1 MFFQDCVECEIF
13 ILGMLFLSA
22 VTIDYI
28 FWKKENGVKILKM
41 QNGASDKAYALV
53 GKQVQPRKYRIYRN
67 DVTETLCFSML

>member
-28 FWKKENGVKILKM
+28 FWKKRKWGENSKDAKW
-41 QNGASDKAYALV
+41 
-53 GKQVQPRKYRIYRN
+53 GK
-67 DVTETLCFSML
+67 

>member
-53 GKQVQPRKYRIYRN
+53 GK
-67 DVTETLCFSML
+67 